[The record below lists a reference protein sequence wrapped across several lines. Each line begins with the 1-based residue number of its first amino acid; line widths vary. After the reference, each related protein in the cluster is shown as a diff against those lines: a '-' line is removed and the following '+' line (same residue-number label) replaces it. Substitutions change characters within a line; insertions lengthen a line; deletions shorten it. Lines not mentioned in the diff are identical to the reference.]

1 MAIKRRN
8 AEEATVTET
17 PNTHSENKTK
27 KPIWKKWWFW
37 ALVLVIVASI
47 GNSSEDT
54 TQKSE
59 TVVESEQENDT
70 TQQTETVM
78 ESEPESEPT
87 PQPETTVDNKPE
99 SEPTETTEK
108 EQTSE
113 CIGKNI
119 DDIDAHFRV
128 SKVRNDVTGNWRISS
143 IDESINME
151 EYALSYYKK
160 YFSNDTEIHAIV
172 NSSYNT
178 TTQIS
183 VVFNTLNVSIYEYV
197 DGEEHD
203 AKLLF
208 SGMLLKQY
216 SVNMD
221 TGEIEEI
228 Y

>member
-37 ALVLVIVASI
+37 LIVILII
-47 GNSSEDT
+47 GCIGSDSDDTTQQPNSETVTNVGDDTNDNTANVSDDT

-59 TVVESEQENDT
+59 T
-70 TQQTETVM
+70 TVNN
-78 ESEPESEPT
+78 E
-87 PQPETTVDNKPE
+87 PE

-216 SVNMD
+216 SVNMVHIP
-221 TGEIEEI
+221 E
-228 Y
+228 